1 MASIE
6 YLPNWVWIYK
16 GEEQWRYRTQKGE
29 WRYSSERHAKNLLTG
44 QVMSVGSAQRLQ
56 RNIRANQM
64 RPIPAERNV
73 GIAYPLAEP
82 SDLHGSKV
90 TLVYNNLE
98 QARVDI
104 QFNNALAK
112 YPDIHGYYI
121 SVYYAEKLEREQ
133 GTDTALDTNGYAT
146 LTGFYTTEAMV
157 QTMEPWEV
165 AAALQ
170 PYYTMNQYSRILVNG
185 IEY

>member
-1 MASIE
+1 MNT
-6 YLPNWVWIYK
+6 YLIGYGYIKVKSN
-16 GEEQWRYRTQKGE
+16 GD
-29 WRYSSERHAKNLLTG
+29 
-44 QVMSVGSAQRLQ
+44 
-56 RNIRANQM
+56 
-64 RPIPAERNV
+64 
-73 GIAYPLAEP
+73 IA
-82 SDLHGSKV
+82 HKRG
-90 TLVYNNLE
+90 NG
-98 QARVDI
+98 DI
-104 QFNNALAK
+104 QVKDMQRICLQ